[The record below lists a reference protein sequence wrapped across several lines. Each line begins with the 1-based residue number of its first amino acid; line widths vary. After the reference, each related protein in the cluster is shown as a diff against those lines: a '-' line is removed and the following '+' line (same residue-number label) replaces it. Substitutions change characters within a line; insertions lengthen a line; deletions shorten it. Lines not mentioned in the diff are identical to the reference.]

1 MVDRILNFLK
11 NKYFIGA
18 VVAVF
23 LGILFNSVASYMQG
37 KANEEEFKKFQEIN
51 NSLSSENSINLEDVD
66 FEFDSIG
73 FEIITKSVFAKKAL
87 DERNFSEAFMLF
99 EDVFFK
105 IKDSSISK
113 DTKEVLLEQYYE
125 NLIRLSMEL
134 DDFNKGDSLIKENK
148 IETVRYHDVAGDF
161 YKHFQE
167 NEIAI
172 YHYDQAMLF
181 DIDESQKNLIK
192 LKKPII

>member
-1 MVDRILNFLK
+1 MVDRILDFIK

-18 VVAVF
+18 VVAIF
-23 LGILFNSVASYMQG
+23 LGLLINSIASYAQG

-51 NSLSSENSINLEDVD
+51 NSLSSENPINLEDVD

-87 DERNFSEAFMLF
+87 DEENLSEASMLF
-99 EDVFFK
+99 EDVFNK
-105 IKDSSISK
+105 VKESSISK
-113 DTKEVLLEQYYE
+113 DTKEVLLAQYYE

-134 DDFNKGDSLIKENK
+134 ENFNMGVNLIKENK
-148 IETVRYHDVAGDF
+148 LDTVRYHDVAGDF

-172 YHYDQAMLF
+172 YHYDQAMSF
-181 DIDESQKNLIK
+181 DIDDSQKNLIK
-192 LKKPII
+192 LKKPIN

>member
-1 MVDRILNFLK
+1 MVDRILDFLK
-11 NKYFIGA
+11 NKYFIGV
-18 VVAVF
+18 VVAIF
-23 LGILFNSVASYMQG
+23 LGILINSVASYMQG
-37 KANEEEFKKFQEIN
+37 KANEEEFKKFQQIN
-51 NSLSSENSINLEDVD
+51 NSLSSENSINLEDID

>member
-1 MVDRILNFLK
+1 MVDRVLDFIK
-11 NKYFIGA
+11 NKYFISA

-23 LGILFNSVASYMQG
+23 LVLLINSIASYAQG

-51 NSLSSENSINLEDVD
+51 NSLSSENQINLEDVD

-87 DERNFSEAFMLF
+87 DEENLSEASMLF
-99 EDVFFK
+99 EDVFNK
-105 IKDSSISK
+105 VKESSISK

-134 DDFNKGDSLIKENK
+134 ENFNMGDNLIKDNK
-148 IETVRYHDVAGDF
+148 LDTLRYHDVAGDF

-181 DIDESQKNLIK
+181 DIDDSQKNLIK
-192 LKKPII
+192 LKKPIN

>member
-1 MVDRILNFLK
+1 MVDRILDFLK
-11 NKYFIGA
+11 NKYFIGV
-18 VVAVF
+18 VVAIF
-23 LGILFNSVASYMQG
+23 LGILINSVASYMQG
-37 KANEEEFKKFQEIN
+37 KANEEEFKKFQQIN
-51 NSLSSENSINLEDVD
+51 NSLSSENSINLEGID

>member
-1 MVDRILNFLK
+1 MVDRVLDFIK

-23 LGILFNSVASYMQG
+23 LGLLINSITSYAQG

-51 NSLSSENSINLEDVD
+51 NSLSSEKPINLEDVD

-87 DERNFSEAFMLF
+87 DEENLSEASMLF
-99 EDVFFK
+99 EDVFNK
-105 IKDSSISK
+105 VKESSISK

-134 DDFNKGDSLIKENK
+134 ENFNMGDNLIKANK
-148 IETVRYHDVAGDF
+148 LDTVRYHDVAGDF

-172 YHYDQAMLF
+172 YHYDQAMSF
-181 DIDESQKNLIK
+181 DIDDSQKNLIK
-192 LKKPII
+192 LKKPIN

>member
-1 MVDRILNFLK
+1 MVDRILDFIK

-18 VVAVF
+18 VVAIF
-23 LGILFNSVASYMQG
+23 LGLLINSIASYAQG

-51 NSLSSENSINLEDVD
+51 NSLSSENPINLEDVD

-87 DERNFSEAFMLF
+87 DEENLSEAIMLF
-99 EDVFFK
+99 EDVFNK
-105 IKDSSISK
+105 VKESSISK

-134 DDFNKGDSLIKENK
+134 DWNTTVVRIPQSKKE
-148 IETVRYHDVAGDF
+148 
-161 YKHFQE
+161 
-167 NEIAI
+167 
-172 YHYDQAMLF
+172 LF
-181 DIDESQKNLIK
+181 LQLSFDECELAFRSTTKKFFPLYIVQLNLF
-192 LKKPII
+192 

>member
-1 MVDRILNFLK
+1 MVDRVLDFIK

-23 LGILFNSVASYMQG
+23 LGLLINSIASYAQG

-51 NSLSSENSINLEDVD
+51 NSLSSENQINLEDVD

-87 DERNFSEAFMLF
+87 DEENLSEASMLF
-99 EDVFFK
+99 EDVFNMVK
-105 IKDSSISK
+105 ESSISK

-134 DDFNKGDSLIKENK
+134 ENFNMGDNLIKENK
-148 IETVRYHDVAGDF
+148 LDTVRYHDVAGDF

-172 YHYDQAMLF
+172 YHYDQAMSF
-181 DIDESQKNLIK
+181 DIDDSQKNLIK
-192 LKKPII
+192 LKKPIN

>member
-1 MVDRILNFLK
+1 MVDRVLDFIK

-23 LGILFNSVASYMQG
+23 LGLLINSIASYAQG

-87 DERNFSEAFMLF
+87 DEENLSEASMLF
-99 EDVFFK
+99 EDVFNK
-105 IKDSSISK
+105 VKESSISK

-134 DDFNKGDSLIKENK
+134 ENFNMGDNLIKDNK
-148 IETVRYHDVAGDF
+148 LDTVRYHDVAGDF

-181 DIDESQKNLIK
+181 DIDDSQKNLIK
-192 LKKPII
+192 LKKPIN

>member
-1 MVDRILNFLK
+1 MVDRILDFIK

-23 LGILFNSVASYMQG
+23 LGLLINSIASYAQG

-51 NSLSSENSINLEDVD
+51 NSLSGEKPINLEDVD

-87 DERNFSEAFMLF
+87 DEENLSEASMLF
-99 EDVFFK
+99 EDVFNK
-105 IKDSSISK
+105 VKESSISK

-134 DDFNKGDSLIKENK
+134 ENFNMGDNLIKANELD
-148 IETVRYHDVAGDF
+148 TVRYHDVAGDF

-172 YHYDQAMLF
+172 YHYDQAMSF
-181 DIDESQKNLIK
+181 DIDDSQKNLIK
-192 LKKPII
+192 LKKPIN

>member
-1 MVDRILNFLK
+1 MVDRILDFIK

-18 VVAVF
+18 VVAIF
-23 LGILFNSVASYMQG
+23 LGLLINSIASYAQG

-51 NSLSSENSINLEDVD
+51 NSLSSEKPINLEDVD

-87 DERNFSEAFMLF
+87 DEENLSEASMLF
-99 EDVFFK
+99 EDVFNK
-105 IKDSSISK
+105 VKESSISK

-125 NLIRLSMEL
+125 NLIRLFMEL
-134 DDFNKGDSLIKENK
+134 ENFNMGDNLIKENK
-148 IETVRYHDVAGDF
+148 LDTVRYHDVAGDF

-172 YHYDQAMLF
+172 YHYDQAMSF
-181 DIDESQKNLIK
+181 DIDDSQKNLIK
-192 LKKPII
+192 LKKPIN

>member
-1 MVDRILNFLK
+1 MVDRILDFLK

-18 VVAVF
+18 VVAIF
-23 LGILFNSVASYMQG
+23 LGILINSVASYMQG

-51 NSLSSENSINLEDVD
+51 NSLSSENSVNLEDID

-148 IETVRYHDVAGDF
+148 LETVRYHDVAGDF

>member
-1 MVDRILNFLK
+1 MVDRILDFLK

-18 VVAVF
+18 VVAIF
-23 LGILFNSVASYMQG
+23 LGILTNSVASYMQG

-51 NSLSSENSINLEDVD
+51 NSLSSENSINLEDID

>member
-1 MVDRILNFLK
+1 MIDRVLNFLK
-11 NKYFIGA
+11 NKYFISA
-18 VVAVF
+18 VVALF
-23 LGILFNSVASYMQG
+23 LGLLISSIASYIQE

-51 NSLSSENSINLEDVD
+51 NSLSSEKQINLENVD

-87 DERNFSEAFMLF
+87 DEGNLSEASTLF
-99 EDVFFK
+99 DDVFFK
-105 IKDSSISK
+105 VKQSSISK

-134 DDFNKGDSLIKENK
+134 DNFDKGDNLIKENK
-148 IETVRYHDVAGDF
+148 LETFRYHDIAGDF

-172 YHYDQAMLF
+172 YHYDQAVSF
-181 DIDESQKNLIK
+181 DIDDSQKNLIK
-192 LKKPII
+192 LKKPIN